1 MDNLIKKLILINGL
15 LLPSI
20 LIIWGGIYIKDHFFK
35 QDYQSDGYNSGTIVN
50 NQIIDQKG
58 DTITFQ
64 GLTFDMPVPIFDS
77 SYFMI
82 DVASTTYMEPL
93 KGKAQMASGV
103 LGTDLGIQG
112 VNLLI
117 LDKNYNCIGKL
128 LNKKNYLRS
137 FRMNWRGAKNKAIAY
152 LAVLRD
158 SNKDGVLNSEDEDDF
173 FVTKIPSFLTS
184 QLSKYIEVLDYEFI
198 NENEIFIRY
207 ADRTNTPKEY
217 RLAKSAIYDINTTE
231 FRKIE
236 SINKSLEDIIKI
248 LNARN

>member
-20 LIIWGGIYIKDHFFK
+20 LIIWGGIYIKDYFFK
-35 QDYQSDGYNSGTIVN
+35 HDDHSDDYNSGTIVN

-77 SYFMI
+77 SYYMI

-93 KGKAQMASGV
+93 KGKAQMVSGV
-103 LGTDLGIQG
+103 LGTDLGIQR

-117 LDKNYNCIGKL
+117 LDKNYNCIGNL
-128 LNKKNYLRS
+128 LNKKNYLKS
-137 FRMNWRGAKNKAIAY
+137 FSMNWRGSKNKAFAY

-158 SNKDGVLNSEDEDDF
+158 TNKDGVLNSDDEDDF
-173 FVTKIPSFLTS
+173 FVTKIPKFS
-184 QLSKYIEVLDYEFI
+184 
-198 NENEIFIRY
+198 
-207 ADRTNTPKEY
+207 
-217 RLAKSAIYDINTTE
+217 
-231 FRKIE
+231 
-236 SINKSLEDIIKI
+236 NKPIIKKY
-248 LNARN
+248 